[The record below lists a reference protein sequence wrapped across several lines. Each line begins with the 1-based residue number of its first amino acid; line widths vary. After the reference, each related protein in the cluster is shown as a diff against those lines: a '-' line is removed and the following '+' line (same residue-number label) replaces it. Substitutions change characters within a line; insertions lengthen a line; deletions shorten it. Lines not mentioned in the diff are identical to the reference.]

1 MSNTST
7 YAQTLCDSARRLIIE
22 GDYDAAEGL
31 LRQAIGT
38 DMTCFPAYRYLE
50 FILDS
55 RGEYAESTR
64 LHYFMRFTKL
74 GMALYPF
81 MKSDIFDPASEF
93 AEIILDEGF
102 AKKISLKRKRK
113 QGNSGE

>member
-1 MSNTST
+1 MPNNTLS
-7 YAQTLCDSARRLIIE
+7 ALNLCETARQHIVE
-22 GDYDAAEGL
+22 GNYDAAEGL

-55 RGEYAESTR
+55 RQDYAESTR
-64 LHYFMRFTKL
+64 LHYFMRFAKL
-74 GMALYPF
+74 GLALYPF

-102 AKKISLKRKRK
+102 AKKINLKRA
-113 QGNSGE
+113 SE